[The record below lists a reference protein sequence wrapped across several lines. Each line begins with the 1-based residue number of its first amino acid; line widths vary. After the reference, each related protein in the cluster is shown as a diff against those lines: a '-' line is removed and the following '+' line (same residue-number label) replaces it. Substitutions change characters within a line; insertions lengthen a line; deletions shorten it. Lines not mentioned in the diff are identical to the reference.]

1 MVERM
6 RDRKLV
12 LTNKIEASRSKID
25 IKLKDV
31 RFDVGCEH
39 ILGTNLGDLFKVL
52 CLS

>member
-1 MVERM
+1 M
-6 RDRKLV
+6 RGRELV
-12 LTNKIEASRSKID
+12 LTNDIEASRSKID

-31 RFDVGCEH
+31 RFDIDYEH